1 LPAFALTRLLADPE
15 PEVRR
20 IVAARALPHDALQ
33 LLADED
39 WLVRLAAVQRAPLDA
54 IRDCLADPESE
65 VRRAAWERL
74 AAGKDGTQSTT
85 ENTDEPM
92 G

>member
-20 IVAARALPHDALQ
+20 IVAARALPHDALL

-39 WLVRLAAVQRAPLDA
+39 WLVRLAAVQRAPFHA
-54 IRDCLADPESE
+54 IRACLSDPEPD

-74 AAGKDGTQSTT
+74 AGGDGDKQSMT